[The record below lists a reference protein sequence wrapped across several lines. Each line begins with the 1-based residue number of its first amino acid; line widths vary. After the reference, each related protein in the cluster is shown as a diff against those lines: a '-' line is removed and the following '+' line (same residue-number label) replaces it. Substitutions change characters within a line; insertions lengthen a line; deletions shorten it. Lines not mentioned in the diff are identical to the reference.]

1 MLTTFEAEDENYIT
15 FIHFKTDLY
24 EASILST
31 HMERMGLISDSIKSY
46 FTFNIE
52 LLYMMINQ

>member
-1 MLTTFEAEDENYIT
+1 MKITTHLYILKL
-15 FIHFKTDLY
+15 IYMKQV
-24 EASILST
+24 SILSS